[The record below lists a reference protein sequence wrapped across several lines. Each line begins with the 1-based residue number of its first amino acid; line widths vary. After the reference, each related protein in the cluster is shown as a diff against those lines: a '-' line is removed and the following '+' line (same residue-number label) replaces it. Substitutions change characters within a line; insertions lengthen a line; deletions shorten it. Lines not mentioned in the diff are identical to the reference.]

1 MNTFIKFMED
11 KIVPVAG
18 KVSSNKY
25 LKSISAGSMSLLSII
40 MVGAIFSIFTN
51 ISWEPYNNF
60 MASYGLD
67 RMVAFVPQVTTNLLA
82 IYMAFSIAY
91 NGAKNFDNENYAFSS
106 GILSLVCFMLLVPLD
121 TLSLEGAS
129 LYNVNYLGTR
139 GIFVAIITGIVVAR
153 VLALIIKKDIRIK
166 MPDGVPPIVSE
177 SFSALIAAIIILV
190 VFILVKVG
198 FENTS
203 YGCFNDFIY
212 KIIQTPLQALTGNLS
227 AFLICVVLAQIL
239 WFFGVHGSFTI
250 LPIMI
255 PIWLG
260 FMGENQAAIAAEAAI
275 PNPLNIGMWDLANLG
290 GSGATIGLV
299 ILMFFFAKSEQYKS
313 FSRIAF
319 PCGIF
324 SVNEPVIFG
333 TPIILNPIMLIPFVL
348 CPVVLVVLGYVLV
361 QLDIVVAPIGMLGVG
376 SMPPLI
382 SGIMQGS
389 VSWGIFQLVAV
400 VISLVIYYP
409 FFKIIDKQALEN
421 EQNSEAEVNV

>member
-1 MNTFIKFMED
+1 MNTFIKLMED
-11 KIVPVAG
+11 KIVPIAG

-25 LKSISAGSMSLLSII
+25 LKSISAGSMSLLAII

-67 RMVAFVPQVTTNLLA
+67 RVVEFIPQVTTNLLA

-91 NGAKNFDNENYAFSS
+91 NGANNFDNGKYAFSS
-106 GILSLVCFMLLVPLD
+106 GILSLVCFMLLVPLN
-121 TLSLEGAS
+121 TEVVEGMS
-129 LYNVNYLGTR
+129 IYDVNYLGTR
-139 GIFVAIITGIVVAR
+139 GIFVAIITGLVVAR
-153 VLALIIKKDIRIK
+153 LLAFVIKRDIRIK
-166 MPDGVPPIVSE
+166 MPEGVPPIVSE
-177 SFSALIAAIIILV
+177 SFSALIAAIIILL
-190 VFILVKVG
+190 VFVIVKVG

-260 FMGENQAAIAAEAAI
+260 FMGENQAAIAAGNGI

-299 ILMFFFAKSEQYKS
+299 ILMFFFAKSKQFKS
-313 FSRIAF
+313 FSRVAF

-333 TPIILNPIMLIPFVL
+333 TPIILNPIMLIPFVI
-348 CPVVLVVLGYVLV
+348 CPVVLVILGYILIKFG
-361 QLDIVVAPIGMLGVG
+361 IVVAPIGMLGVG

-400 VISLVIYYP
+400 IISVVIYYP
-409 FFKIIDKQALEN
+409 FFKIIDRQALEN
-421 EQNSEAEVNV
+421 EQNSEAEVNA

>member
-25 LKSISAGSMSLLSII
+25 LKSISAGCMSLLAVI
-40 MVGAIFSIFTN
+40 MAGAIFSIFTN

-82 IYMAFSIAY
+82 VYMAFSIAY
-91 NGAKNFDNENYAFSS
+91 NAADNFDNGKYAFSS

-121 TLSLEGAS
+121 SLSVKGTS
-129 LYNVNYLGTR
+129 VYNVDYLGTK

-153 VLALIIKKDIRIK
+153 LLSLIIKKDIRIK
-166 MPDGVPPIVSE
+166 MPDGVPPMVSE
-177 SFSALIAAIIILV
+177 SFSALIAVVIILI
-190 VFILVKVG
+190 VFIFIKVG
-198 FENTS
+198 FENTA
-203 YGCFNDFIY
+203 YGCMNDFIY
-212 KIIQTPLQALTGNLS
+212 QIIQTPLQALTGNLP
-227 AFLICVVLAQIL
+227 AFLICVVLAQVL

-260 FMGENQAAIAAEAAI
+260 FMGENQAALATGAGI

-299 ILMFFFAKSEQYKS
+299 ILMFFFAKSKQYKS
-313 FSRIAF
+313 FSKVAF

-333 TPIILNPIMLIPFVL
+333 TPIILNPIMLIPFIV
-348 CPVVLVVLGYVLV
+348 CPVILVVLGYILI
-361 QLDIVVAPIGMLGVG
+361 QFGIVVAPIGMLGVG

-389 VSWGIFQLVAV
+389 VSWGVFQLVAV
-400 VISLVIYYP
+400 AISVVIYYP

-421 EQNSEAEVNV
+421 EQISEVEINA

>member
-1 MNTFIKFMED
+1 MNTFIKFMEE

-25 LKSISAGSMSLLSII
+25 LKSISAGCMSLLAVI
-40 MVGAIFSIFTN
+40 MAGAIFSIFTN

-82 IYMAFSIAY
+82 VYMAFSIAY
-91 NGAKNFDNENYAFSS
+91 NAADNFDNGKYAFSS

-121 TLSLEGAS
+121 SLSVKGAS
-129 LYNVNYLGTR
+129 VYNVDYLGTK

-153 VLALIIKKDIRIK
+153 LLALIIKKDISIK
-166 MPDGVPPIVSE
+166 MPDGVPPMVSE
-177 SFSALIAAIIILV
+177 SFSALIAVVIILI
-190 VFILVKVG
+190 VFILIKVG
-198 FENTS
+198 FENTA
-203 YGCFNDFIY
+203 YGCINDFIY
-212 KIIQTPLQALTGNLS
+212 KIIQTPLQALTGNLP
-227 AFLICVVLAQIL
+227 AFLICVVLAQVL

-260 FMGENQAAIAAEAAI
+260 FMGENQAALETGAGI

-299 ILMFFFAKSEQYKS
+299 ILMFLFAKSKQYKS
-313 FSRIAF
+313 FSKVAF

-333 TPIILNPIMLIPFVL
+333 TPIILNPIMLIPFII
-348 CPVVLVVLGYVLV
+348 CPVILVVLGYILIKFG
-361 QLDIVVAPIGMLGVG
+361 IVVAPIGMLGVG

-400 VISLVIYYP
+400 AISVVIYYP

-421 EQNSEAEVNV
+421 EQISEVEINE

>member
-25 LKSISAGSMSLLSII
+25 LKSISAGCMSLLAVI
-40 MVGAIFSIFTN
+40 MAGAIFSIFTN

-82 IYMAFSIAY
+82 VYMAFSIAY
-91 NGAKNFDNENYAFSS
+91 NAADNFDNGKYAFSS

-121 TLSLEGAS
+121 SLSVKGTS
-129 LYNVNYLGTR
+129 VYNVDYLGTK

-153 VLALIIKKDIRIK
+153 LLALIIKKDIRIK
-166 MPDGVPPIVSE
+166 MPDGVPPMVSE
-177 SFSALIAAIIILV
+177 SFSALIAVVIILI
-190 VFILVKVG
+190 VFIFIKVG
-198 FENTS
+198 FENTA
-203 YGCFNDFIY
+203 YGCMNDFIY
-212 KIIQTPLQALTGNLS
+212 QIIQTPLQALTGNLP
-227 AFLICVVLAQIL
+227 AFLICVVLAQVL

-260 FMGENQAAIAAEAAI
+260 FMGENQAALATGAGI

-299 ILMFFFAKSEQYKS
+299 ILMFFFAKSKQYKS
-313 FSRIAF
+313 FSKVAF

-333 TPIILNPIMLIPFVL
+333 TPIILNPIMLIPFIV
-348 CPVVLVVLGYVLV
+348 CPVILVVLGYILI
-361 QLDIVVAPIGMLGVG
+361 QFGIVVAPIGMLGVG

-389 VSWGIFQLVAV
+389 VSWGVFQLVAV
-400 VISLVIYYP
+400 AISVVIYYP

-421 EQNSEAEVNV
+421 EQISEVEINA